1 MKILVTGGA
10 GFIGSHLSERL
21 LDLGHSLSIIDDMN
35 DFYSPALKELNL
47 SSVREHGAC
56 SFYRADIRNA
66 AHVMEIVGYEKP
78 DVIVHLAARAGV
90 RPSLEQP
97 LLYEEVN
104 VRGTLS
110 LLESARAVG
119 VPKFVFASS
128 SSIYGLANR
137 VPFREDDYS
146 VMPISPYA
154 ATKISA
160 EKFCYAYSYLYN
172 LSTICLRLFTVYGP
186 RQRPD
191 LAICKFTGMIQN
203 GDPIPFFGD
212 GTTGRDYTFVEDTVN
227 GIIAAIDYSCC
238 FDVFNLGNSHPIQL
252 NHLVSTLE
260 EALGK
265 EAVLRHL
272 PDQPGDVP
280 ITYADI
286 SKATLILGYKPS
298 VSFERGV
305 QRFVTWYR
313 QTEAQLSDCSR
324 KSLHRHF

>member
-21 LDLGHSLSIIDDMN
+21 LDQGHSLSIIDDMN

-47 SSVREHGAC
+47 LSVREHGAC
-56 SFYRADIRNA
+56 SIYRADIRNTGRIF
-66 AHVMEIVGYEKP
+66 EIVEHEKP

-90 RPSLEQP
+90 RPSLEKP

-104 VRGTLS
+104 VGGTLA
-110 LLESARAVG
+110 LLEGARTVG
-119 VPKFVFASS
+119 VPKFVLASS
-128 SSIYGLANR
+128 SSIYGVANQ
-137 VPFREDDYS
+137 VPFREDDHS

-172 LSTICLRLFTVYGP
+172 ISMICLRFFTVYGP

-191 LAICKFTGMIQN
+191 LAICKFTDMIMK

-212 GTTGRDYTFVEDTVN
+212 GTTGRDYTFVEDTVG

-238 FDVFNLGNSHPIQL
+238 FEVFNLGNSHPIRLSQMVL
-252 NHLVSTLE
+252 TLE

-265 EAVLRHL
+265 KAVLLHL

-286 SKATLILGYKPS
+286 SKATEILGYKPS
-298 VSFERGV
+298 VSFNEGI
-305 QRFVTWYR
+305 QRFVSWYR
-313 QTEAQLSDCSR
+313 QSGALC
-324 KSLHRHF
+324 